1 MLEITEGVLLEA
13 TDHTKSVLQSL
24 QDMGF
29 RTALDDFGTGYSSLA
44 YLCNFKFDK
53 IKIDRSFVT
62 NVSNALTSRTI
73 VQSVVSLG
81 RGLGMQ
87 IVAEGVETEYEAVMM
102 SHFGC
107 TELQGYFFSK
117 PLSASRLS
125 ALIEKFE
132 PRHMA
137 PLSDLSPLEP
147 QQSATA

>member
-1 MLEITEGVLLEA
+1 
-13 TDHTKSVLQSL
+13 
-24 QDMGF
+24 
-29 RTALDDFGTGYSSLA
+29 LA

-87 IVAEGVETEYEAVMM
+87 IVAEGVETEYEALMM

-107 TELQGYFFSK
+107 TELQGFYF
-117 PLSASRLS
+117 SAPVAADRFGP
-125 ALIEKFE
+125 LIEKFE
-132 PRHMA
+132 PRRMTA
-137 PLSDLSPLEP
+137 PADLMPLEP
-147 QQSATA
+147 SQSVRA